1 MRQIHDIHGGI
12 HPPERKAL
20 SRPGELEPAPIPPV
34 LVLPLRQHLGA
45 PALPIVNIGDRVL
58 GGQTIA
64 EAQGVMSVPVHA
76 PTSGT
81 VTAIEAR
88 PIAHASGLQD
98 QCIVI
103 ETDGQDEWLSFT
115 GITEWRA
122 LDAAELVEH
131 VRDAGIAGMGG
142 AGFPTAVKLNPG
154 PTRSIE
160 TLLVN
165 GTECEPYITADDT
178 LMQCQADELIEG
190 AQILAHIV
198 SAESILIGIEDN
210 KPDAI
215 ASVEAAI
222 ARSGAEIE
230 LATFPTKYPS
240 GGEKQIIE
248 ILTGQQVPSG
258 GIPADI
264 GLVCVNP
271 GTAVAAV
278 ISEDPLPSDYPLPRL
293 RVRDSREAL
302 GLIEHARR
310 GDAAREVETFGI
322 TGTNGKSTTTALT
335 AHVLTEAG
343 KQVEVGG
350 NLGFTALDL
359 APLGADGIYVLELS
373 SYQTELTPN
382 LHCATAV
389 LLNITPDHLER
400 HGGIDGLERVDGGG
414 VGEVDILA
422 VVMLEP
428 GNTPRAFWRT
438 IGIIAEIGFAIPSTR
453 STGGVA
459 CNVGVKP
466 QILGIGTGR
475 REGRS
480 GLASISSPREP
491 RAGQPCHPRRA
502 GVEFGFVPH
511 IFLCSQ

>member
-1 MRQIHDIHGGI
+1 M
-12 HPPERKAL
+12 
-20 SRPGELEPAPIPPV
+20 SRPGKLRDAPIPSQ
-34 LVLPLRQHLGA
+34 LILPLRQHLGV
-45 PALPIVNIGDRVL
+45 PAYPSCQPGDTVL
-58 GGQTIA
+58 GGQQIA

-103 ETDGQDEWLSFT
+103 ETDSQDGWLSFN

-122 LDAAELVEH
+122 LDAATLVAR

-154 PTRSIE
+154 PTRPIE

-198 SAESILIGIEDN
+198 SADAILIGIEDN

-215 ASVEAAI
+215 ARVAAAI
-222 ARSGAEIE
+222 DRSGADIE

-271 GTAVAAV
+271 GTAVA
-278 ISEDPLPSDYPLPRL
+278 DQ
-293 RVRDSREAL
+293 
-302 GLIEHARR
+302 AR
-310 GDAAREVETFGI
+310 
-322 TGTNGKSTTTALT
+322 
-335 AHVLTEAG
+335 H
-343 KQVEVGG
+343 
-350 NLGFTALDL
+350 
-359 APLGADGIYVLELS
+359 
-373 SYQTELTPN
+373 
-382 LHCATAV
+382 H
-389 LLNITPDHLER
+389 
-400 HGGIDGLERVDGGG
+400 
-414 VGEVDILA
+414 
-422 VVMLEP
+422 
-428 GNTPRAFWRT
+428 
-438 IGIIAEIGFAIPSTR
+438 
-453 STGGVA
+453 
-459 CNVGVKP
+459 
-466 QILGIGTGR
+466 
-475 REGRS
+475 
-480 GLASISSPREP
+480 
-491 RAGQPCHPRRA
+491 
-502 GVEFGFVPH
+502 
-511 IFLCSQ
+511 